1 MSACVHRRLLPVNAA
16 KLYTTSERIEFNIII
31 VVDKLASQNTRF
43 LVEVRKRQLIQ
54 ALFVLC
60 NIPIFFCD
68 IFSLTWAVLIVYGY
82 FVIFPVFCLLVVLVW
97 LSVPVRERL
106 IGNHLVTL
114 GRKKTNSFNLK
125 VRLCSQ
131 ARCVF
136 QSYRVDRQE
145 LVNGSGLV
153 CRDGR

>member
-60 NIPIFFCD
+60 NIPVFFCD
-68 IFSLTWAVLIVYGY
+68 IF
-82 FVIFPVFCLLVVLVW
+82 
-97 LSVPVRERL
+97 LS
-106 IGNHLVTL
+106 HL
-114 GRKKTNSFNLK
+114 GRFDS
-125 VRLCSQ
+125 VRLLCDFS
-131 ARCVF
+131 
-136 QSYRVDRQE
+136 RVLSPGR
-145 LVNGSGLV
+145 SGLV
-153 CRDGR
+153 VSTSARATDWKSPGNTWKKKSEFIQSKSTSVQSG